1 MKPADKITP
10 ILRAKVLRALR
21 KDTRR
26 SLRPTRVASSSACL
40 SLFAVST
47 SLWRMGSIR
56 Q

>member
-26 SLRPTRVASSSACL
+26 SIRSSRVATSSAATT
-40 SLFAVST
+40 LFAVSGA
-47 SLWRMGSIR
+47 LWRTALIR